1 MSGQKE
7 SAGLM
12 NLAESL
18 VSFGKT
24 QGADEIEITVVEG
37 MEFDVDVRLGK
48 IENLIE
54 AGSRYLAMRVIK
66 EKRTAFATSS
76 DLSMDTLQRL
86 AKNAIRRT
94 EYANLDE
101 YSGLPIPDRSTF
113 DPASLNI
120 YDPEISEL
128 EPEKKIALAMETEKI
143 ALVDKRI
150 TNSHGASFETKEIKT
165 YLANSLGFEGVYEET
180 VYSLSVGLQ
189 AGETDDKVEDS
200 WSSSQRQFK
209 KLESPEDVA
218 KKAME
223 RTVRQIHPRK
233 IRTQNVPVIFEP
245 PMTSWLLGFL
255 FSCVSGMAV
264 YQRLSFLA
272 DKLGKKVGN
281 ENITVFDDGRIRGK
295 LGTRPFDSEGVATG
309 KTKVID
315 KGMLKSF
322 LCNFYSARKLK
333 LRSTGNAD
341 GAGVG
346 PNNFYLQAG
355 ETPPEAIIRSMD
367 KGLIL
372 IRTIGHGLNPVTG
385 DISRGA
391 FGLWVENGEIA
402 YPVSEITIAGN
413 LGTILNQIDMV
424 GNDLEF
430 RGPISGPTLKIQELT
445 IAGE

>member
-7 SAGLM
+7 STGLM

-18 VSFGKT
+18 ASFGKT

-37 MEFDVDVRLGK
+37 TEFDVDVRLGK

-66 EKRTAFATSS
+66 EKRSAFATSS

-101 YSGLPIPDRSTF
+101 YTGLPIPDRSTF

-128 EPEKKIALAMETEKI
+128 EPKKKIALAMETEKI
-143 ALVDKRI
+143 ALADKRI
-150 TNSHGASFETKEIKT
+150 TNSHGASFETREIKT

-209 KLESPEDVA
+209 KLESPEHVA
-218 KKAME
+218 KKAVQ

-281 ENITVFDDGRIRGK
+281 EKITVCDDGRMRGK
-295 LGTRPFDSEGVATG
+295 LGTRPFDSEGVSTG
-309 KTKVID
+309 QTTVID
-315 KGMLKSF
+315 IGMLKNF
-322 LCNFYSARKLK
+322 LCNTYSAKKLK
-333 LRSTGNAD
+333 LHSTGNAD

-355 ETPPEAIIRSMD
+355 ETSPDEIIKSTT

-372 IRTIGHGLNPVTG
+372 TRTIGHGLNPVTG

-413 LGTILNQIDMV
+413 LGTILNQIDLV
-424 GNDLEF
+424 GNDLKF
-430 RGPISGPTLKIQELT
+430 RGPISGPTLRIQELT

>member
-1 MSGQKE
+1 
-7 SAGLM
+7 
-12 NLAESL
+12 
-18 VSFGKT
+18 
-24 QGADEIEITVVEG
+24 
-37 MEFDVDVRLGK
+37 
-48 IENLIE
+48 
-54 AGSRYLAMRVIK
+54 
-66 EKRTAFATSS
+66 
-76 DLSMDTLQRL
+76 
-86 AKNAIRRT
+86 
-94 EYANLDE
+94 
-101 YSGLPIPDRSTF
+101 
-113 DPASLNI
+113 
-120 YDPEISEL
+120 
-128 EPEKKIALAMETEKI
+128 
-143 ALVDKRI
+143 
-150 TNSHGASFETKEIKT
+150 
-165 YLANSLGFEGVYEET
+165 
-180 VYSLSVGLQ
+180 
-189 AGETDDKVEDS
+189 
-200 WSSSQRQFK
+200 
-209 KLESPEDVA
+209 
-218 KKAME
+218 
-223 RTVRQIHPRK
+223 
-233 IRTQNVPVIFEP
+233 
-245 PMTSWLLGFL
+245 
-255 FSCVSGMAV
+255 MAV

-281 ENITVFDDGRIRGK
+281 ENITVFDDGRIQGK